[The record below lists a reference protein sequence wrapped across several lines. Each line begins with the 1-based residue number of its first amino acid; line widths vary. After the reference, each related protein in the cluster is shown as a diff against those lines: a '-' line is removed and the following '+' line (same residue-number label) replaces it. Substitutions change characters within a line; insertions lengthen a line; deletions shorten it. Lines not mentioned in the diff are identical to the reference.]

1 MLDKMSNWIDEIPP
15 IDQPQRFGNKAF
27 RDYFKRV
34 KEVLTRHVPAGTSEF
49 KLQMLHNLIF
59 YRDPIHLHRTNICVC
74 FDKTFWQQIWSWVQ

>member
-34 KEVLTRHVPAGTSEF
+34 KEVITRHVPAGTSDF
-49 KLQMLHNLIF
+49 QTT
-59 YRDPIHLHRTNICVC
+59 DAA
-74 FDKTFWQQIWSWVQ
+74 